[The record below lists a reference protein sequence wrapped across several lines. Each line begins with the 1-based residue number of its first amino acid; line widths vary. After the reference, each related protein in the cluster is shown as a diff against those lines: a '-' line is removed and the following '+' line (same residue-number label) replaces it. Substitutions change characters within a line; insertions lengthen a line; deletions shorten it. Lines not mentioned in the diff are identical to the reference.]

1 LAADDTRTAVPTI
14 TPWPPEE
21 WGAEQRAATA
31 RKGPEAEP
39 EPSQLRSKPIQILVS
54 GLEEKMSREV
64 QEDELWGPV
73 ADAWDENCRQCDED
87 TTHAPIAQQ
96 WAEECRAWDNVHRHH
111 TLGGDDL
118 ATALASTLSSKVQAT
133 RERRKREKKARN
145 ANKHRT
151 ASLFRAATQ
160 NFNGGSGQEKLE
172 ELVRNM
178 VKRNLG
184 IVFGQE
190 GRRRDDKIERWD
202 TGEIFTSAGSPN
214 NSRKKDGN
222 FFVLSGCW
230 AKAFIRGGKRMKVY
244 NPRSMTLSLPLPGR
258 KWLCLINV
266 HFPDG
271 GKTKSVRDAHW
282 VAFEKCVNAMDG
294 DETPIIMGDFNAS
307 LGKSTSDEDLA
318 RGNYGS
324 DYQNESG
331 RRLKSFAGMHSFVD
345 LISWEEQE
353 LPATHYDI
361 KTRAGRQLD
370 RAFILVRDWRLA
382 MACSNATTL
391 VDSDHESVILRFCK
405 WR

>member
-1 LAADDTRTAVPTI
+1 MLTGPVDETVQDPAVLSAWRAQLAADNTRTAVSTI

-39 EPSQLRSKPIQILVS
+39 EPSQLRSKPTQILVS

-73 ADAWDENCRQCDED
+73 ADAWDENCRHYDED
-87 TTHAPIAQQ
+87 TTHAPIAKQ
-96 WAEECRAWDNVHRHH
+96 WAEECRAWDNVHRYR
-111 TLGGDDL
+111 GGDDL

-133 RERRKREKKARN
+133 RERRKREKKVRN

-151 ASLFRAATQ
+151 VSLFRAATQ

-202 TGEIFTSAGSPN
+202 TGEIFISAGSPN

-222 FFVLSGCW
+222 FFVLSGYW

-244 NPRSMTLSLPLPGR
+244 NPRLMTLSLPLPGR
-258 KWLCLINV
+258 KWNGCTLLTFTSLTV
-266 HFPDG
+266 
-271 GKTKSVRDAHW
+271 GKQSQ
-282 VAFEKCVNAMDG
+282 F
-294 DETPIIMGDFNAS
+294 
-307 LGKSTSDEDLA
+307 
-318 RGNYGS
+318 
-324 DYQNESG
+324 
-331 RRLKSFAGMHSFVD
+331 
-345 LISWEEQE
+345 
-353 LPATHYDI
+353 ATHVGLPL
-361 KTRAGRQLD
+361 K
-370 RAFILVRDWRLA
+370 
-382 MACSNATTL
+382 NA
-391 VDSDHESVILRFCK
+391 
-405 WR
+405 